1 MSCCQAS
8 IKKEFI
14 FFLKEKGVYVKFRK
28 YFEEDAKTQS
38 YYSEYTKMGGKRY
51 LNNVSPEDFLLN
63 AFDWENTEE
72 RYKFWDKL
80 NREWMLRIVL
90 IKSKCSNE

>member
-1 MSCCQAS
+1 MSCYQDS
-8 IKKEFI
+8 IKKGFI

-38 YYSEYTKMGGKRY
+38 YYSEYTKMGAKRY
-51 LNNVSPEDFLLN
+51 LNNVSPEEFLMC
-63 AFDWENTEE
+63 AFDWEKTEE
-72 RYKFWDKL
+72 RFKFWYKL
-80 NREWMLRIVL
+80 DREWMLRIDL